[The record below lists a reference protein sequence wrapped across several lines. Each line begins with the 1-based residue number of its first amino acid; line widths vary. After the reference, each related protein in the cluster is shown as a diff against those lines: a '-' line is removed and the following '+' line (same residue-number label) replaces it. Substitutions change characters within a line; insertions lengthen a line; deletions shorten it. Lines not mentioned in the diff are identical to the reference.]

1 MAMTIQEILDEV
13 DKWNKIGAEG
23 GRRRSAARARPAE
36 QRQPPGGWRGWF
48 SRPRLFGSGLRESR
62 RPHSL
67 ICVYTI
73 ICSYVFVVTVKEPT
87 RP

>member
-13 DKWNKIGAEG
+13 DKWNKIGAEA

-48 SRPRLFGSGLRESR
+48 SRPRL
-62 RPHSL
+62 
-67 ICVYTI
+67 
-73 ICSYVFVVTVKEPT
+73 CSYVFAVTVKEPT